1 MGYFTFKLKSN
12 GAVLHL
18 VPPFALYTHIP
29 YDSLHF
35 HAISGHSSCILSGDG
50 GLRRT
55 RSSLSAR
62 LVDPVGVGGELG
74 ATPNDLRSKKDWRD
88 RPLKDPLI
96 LFIRCRPPPPGRH
109 DNRKRAEWIQN
120 GK

>member
-74 ATPNDLRSKKDWRD
+74 AQCGSRGDGRLE
-88 RPLKDPLI
+88 I
-96 LFIRCRPPPPGRH
+96 ARCV
-109 DNRKRAEWIQN
+109 AYSLLYSSQSVT
-120 GK
+120 